1 MRLKEVVLAS
11 ILMAFLVSQNYLLM
25 SLPITLTYAI
35 IYLMKKAVKTKSVVY
50 TAVIVFVI
58 AKNIIFPSMPWT
70 IFFDIIGL
78 SLVLSGF
85 YIKNNILRYIIT
97 VITILIHIFLLDFAS
112 AIMVGDILVVLG
124 GIILS
129 SFPVYIYA
137 PLSGLLIILLDGVNY
152 ISELE

>member
-85 YIKNNILRYIIT
+85 FTFRLYDYHQKLDYILNTCINRYLIEREYFESSHYWLPNI
-97 VITILIHIFLLDFAS
+97 
-112 AIMVGDILVVLG
+112 
-124 GIILS
+124 
-129 SFPVYIYA
+129 
-137 PLSGLLIILLDGVNY
+137 
-152 ISELE
+152 